1 MSLKIDDENQFTF
14 YYKSISSFQL
24 IVSDYLGLLNF
35 AIGAG
40 NSVLDL
46 PDGHVNVSGEFK
58 LQKYCKTDYFNS

>member
-14 YYKSISSFQL
+14 YNKSISSFQL
-24 IVSDYLGLLNF
+24 IDCLGLLNF

-40 NSVLDL
+40 NPVLDL
-46 PDGHVNVSGEFK
+46 LDGHVNVSGEFK